1 MVFRLRV
8 STFVLDNADMSPT
21 PSRSSPETP
30 ESPPAAAHGIA
41 EVERETGLGKDTLRV
56 WERRYGF
63 PTPERDAQGERRYDD
78 AQLQRL
84 RLIRRLLDA
93 GHRPGQVVPLPLE
106 ALQAL
111 GGQPPAGRRPRAR
124 HARAAQAR
132 SALDPSWLALVL
144 AHRTDALR
152 AGLQQQML
160 ARGLLAT
167 LQEVV
172 APLAAQVGEAWA
184 RGELSVFQEHL
195 FTDTV
200 EAALREATAALAP
213 GAAAPAHPPRV
224 LLTTLPGEQ
233 HTLGLLMAQAVL
245 ALQRCDTVML
255 GPDTPVAEIA
265 EAARRLSIDVV
276 ALGTSRQAQPRALR
290 SGLQALR
297 AVLPPAVALWVGG
310 PVQALLGSRPP
321 PGVDA
326 VARLDGLPALV
337 DAWRQT

>member
-1 MVFRLRV
+1 MPPM
-8 STFVLDNADMSPT
+8 ST
-21 PSRSSPETP
+21 RSSPDAP
-30 ESPPAAAHGIA
+30 ERPPAATHGIA
-41 EVERETGLGKDTLRV
+41 DVVRETGLGKDTLRV

-63 PTPERDAQGERRYDD
+63 PTPERDAQGERRYDE

-93 GHRPGQVVPLPLE
+93 GHRPGQVVPLPVAE
-106 ALQAL
+106 LQAL
-111 GGQPPAGRRPRAR
+111 CGQPPAGRRPRAR
-124 HARAAQAR
+124 HARAAQVAAQ
-132 SALDPSWLALVL
+132 SLGALDPSWLALVQ

-172 APLAAQVGEAWA
+172 APLAAQVGEAWS

-200 EAALREATAALAP
+200 EASLREATAALAP
-213 GAAAPAHPPRV
+213 GAAAPARPPRV

-233 HTLGLLMAQAVL
+233 HTLGLLMAQAAL
-245 ALQRCDTVML
+245 ALQRCETVML

-265 EAARRLSIDVV
+265 EATRRLAVDVV
-276 ALGTSRQAQPRALR
+276 ALGTSRLAQPRALR
-290 SGLQALR
+290 SGLQSLR
-297 AVLPPAVALWVGG
+297 TALPPAVGLWVGG
-310 PVQALLGSRPP
+310 PVQALLGPRPP
-321 PGVDA
+321 QGVQA
-326 VARLDGLPALV
+326 VARLDELPALV
-337 DAWRQT
+337 EAWRAA